1 MTADITELDKLNL
14 AFAERF
20 NAQDLDGLHD
30 LFEADAIFVPAPGTP
45 VPAEGVRGALEQF
58 LGLNLPITM
67 SVRNAFATMTRVDA
81 GSMTESSSPRSA
93 ARKGDATLYVYSF
106 ARRVRTA
113 ATSSP
118 ASSARLISPR

>member
-67 SVRNAFATMTRVDA
+67 SVRNAFANGDLGLVVADWTIEGTGPDGSQVSLA
-81 GSMTESSSPRSA
+81 GSTA
-93 ARKGDATLYVYSF
+93 DL
-106 ARRVRTA
+106 ARRGEQGWKYVIDNPFGTA
-113 ATSSP
+113 
-118 ASSARLISPR
+118 